1 MQNSRW
7 KKVLI
12 ISAIGLVI
20 AGAVATGRGLF
31 RAETMD
37 GRIMS
42 LSDGFC
48 VSGLLILS
56 IAIMSLIAGEGLFDV
71 MSYAVQKG
79 LHHLIPGRAREDLGN
94 YYDYKSSK
102 KRTEKKHQFVSLFV
116 GGLYLA
122 VGIIFTCIWYSMQA

>member
-12 ISAIGLVI
+12 ISAIGLFM
-20 AGAVATGRGLF
+20 AGVVATGRGLF
-31 RAETMD
+31 RAEATAD
-37 GRIMS
+37 RIMS

-48 VSGLLILS
+48 VSGILILCF
-56 IAIMSLIAGEGLFDV
+56 AIMTLIAGEGVFDV

-79 LHHLIPGRAREDLGN
+79 LHHLIPGRAGEDLGT

-102 KRTEKKHQFVSLFV
+102 KRPEKRSQFVSLIV

-122 VGIIFTCIWYSMQA
+122 IGIIFTCIWYSMQA